1 MRLVFL
7 RNATARILYYDM
19 SIFPAILDTLLQ
31 TDTYHSTCLRK
42 LQGIGEQIGQY
53 LAQLILVE
61 IHKQAFGLVVEI
73 QTDILLLGK
82 WHKLHR
88 GILHKLVQTSTL
100 QVQAFAVHL
109 HLPEIEKLVHQLQ
122 QVACIPAH
130 IVKLGTSLAIFG
142 TLQDTSYRRD
152 DKRKQGAEFMTDIG
166 EEAVFHFLQLLVFF
180 IFHTPAVLL
189 HLPAE
194 SPYQNGYKE

>member
-1 MRLVFL
+1 M
-7 RNATARILYYDM
+7 D
-19 SIFPAILDTLLQ
+19 
-31 TDTYHSTCLRK
+31 
-42 LQGIGEQIGQY
+42 
-53 LAQLILVE
+53 
-61 IHKQAFGLVVEI
+61 
-73 QTDILLLGK
+73 
-82 WHKLHR
+82 
-88 GILHKLVQTSTL
+88 KLVQASTL

-130 IVKLGTSLAIFG
+130 IVKLGTGLAILG

-152 DKRKQGAEFMTDIG
+152 DKREQGAEFMTDVG
-166 EEAVFHFLQLLVFF
+166 EEAILHLLQFLVFL
-180 IFHTPAVLL
+180 IFHTPAVLF